1 MVFIYSLKL
10 QNNKFYIGKTD
21 NPNFRLEN
29 HFNDSGSAWTKK
41 HNPLSI
47 HQLIPDCKDHDEQR
61 ITQEYMKK
69 YGIDN
74 VRGGPWCRVQLDS
87 DEIRFIKKLIQGEN
101 DECYQCGSKNH
112 FAKDC
117 PKKKFSKKIS
127 KKNSKKI
134 SNESVW
140 KCEFCNKGFDSLK
153 GCRFH
158 ENVHCTK
165 RRGIKKKSFDPVHS
179 LFDELKDSSD
189 EEYSEEEYFDE
200 DYYYQKNNYTC
211 FRCGRKGHM
220 ANTCSATKHI
230 KGYYLNY

>member
-29 HFNDSGSAWTKK
+29 HFNDSGSTWTKK
-41 HNPLSI
+41 HNPISI
-47 HQLIPDCKDHDEQR
+47 HQVIPDCKEHDEQR

-101 DECYQCGSKNH
+101 DECYQCGSNNH

-117 PKKKFSKKIS
+117 PKKKISKKIS
-127 KKNSKKI
+127 KKSI
-134 SNESVW
+134 W
-140 KCEFCNKGFDSLK
+140 KCKFCNKEFDSLK

-158 ENVHCTK
+158 ENIHCTK
-165 RRGIKKKSFDPVHS
+165 RRKINKSFDSTHA

-189 EEYSEEEYFDE
+189 EEYSDEEYLNE
-200 DYYYQKNNYTC
+200 NYYQKNNYTC

-220 ANTCSATKHI
+220 ANNCFASKHI
-230 KGYYLNY
+230 KGYNLSY

>member
-41 HNPLSI
+41 YNPISI
-47 HQLIPDCKDHDEQR
+47 HQVIPDCKDHDEQR

-74 VRGGPWCRVQLDS
+74 VRGGPWCGVKLDS
-87 DEIRFIKKLIQGEN
+87 DEIRFIKKLIQSEN

-117 PKKKFSKKIS
+117 TKKKIS
-127 KKNSKKI
+127 KKNSKKFY
-134 SNESVW
+134 NEPIW
-140 KCEFCNKGFDSLK
+140 ECEFCNKEFDSLK

-158 ENVHCTK
+158 ENIHCTK
-165 RRGIKKKSFDPVHS
+165 RRRKKNKSFDSAHA

-189 EEYSEEEYFDE
+189 EEYSDEEYLSD
-200 DYYYQKNNYTC
+200 DYYYKQTNYTC

-220 ANTCSATKHI
+220 ANNCFASKHI
-230 KGYYLNY
+230 KGYNLGY

>member
-21 NPNFRLEN
+21 NPNIRLEN

-41 HNPLSI
+41 YNPISI
-47 HQLIPDCKDHDEQR
+47 HQVIPDCKEHDEQR

-74 VRGGPWCRVQLDS
+74 VRGGPWCEIKLKV
-87 DEIRFIKKLIQGEN
+87 DEIQFIKKLIQSEN

-117 PKKKFSKKIS
+117 TKKTISKKIS
-127 KKNSKKI
+127 KKFY
-134 SNESVW
+134 NEPIW
-140 KCEFCNKGFDSLK
+140 KCEFCNKEFDSLK

-158 ENVHCTK
+158 ENIHCTK
-165 RRGIKKKSFDPVHS
+165 RKKKNKSFDSAHA
-179 LFDELKDSSD
+179 LFDELKDSSSD
-189 EEYSEEEYFDE
+189 EEYLSDN
-200 DYYYQKNNYTC
+200 YYYKHKQTNYTC

-220 ANTCSATKHI
+220 ATNCFAKKHI
-230 KGYYLNY
+230 KGYNLYY